1 MSADGD
7 IVTPGVNGQRMW
19 RQRAMSADE
28 INFVFVRMIFM
39 NLYFM
44 TFN

>member
-1 MSADGD
+1 MDVETDGD
-7 IVTPGVNGQRMW
+7 ERWMW